1 MLFFPLIVDSKILNR
16 KTKEDLIIGIIIQE
30 VVVILEVLNLGQGTM
45 MIGDQNLFQKKIV
58 SNVMMII
65 NLMKKKLI
73 ERVEVAV
80 KVAKILIEK
89 QKKIIK
95 NPKCN
100 CDFFPSNFALGN
112 QQQQKR
118 AILDEVQ
125 IMDKL
130 VLEKCFH

>member
-1 MLFFPLIVDSKILNR
+1 MTSFYILLFFPLIIDSKILNR

-45 MIGDQNLFQKKIV
+45 MIGDQSLFQKKIV

-89 QKKIIK
+89 KINK
-95 NPKCN
+95 NPSATVI
-100 CDFFPSNFALGN
+100 FFFQILHLGIN
-112 QQQQKR
+112 NNR
-118 AILDEVQ
+118 REPY
-125 IMDKL
+125 
-130 VLEKCFH
+130 

>member
-1 MLFFPLIVDSKILNR
+1 MTSFYILLFFPLIVDSKILNR

-89 QKKIIK
+89 KINK
-95 NPKCN
+95 NPSATVI
-100 CDFFPSNFALGN
+100 FFFQILHLGIN
-112 QQQQKR
+112 NR
-118 AILDEVQ
+118 REPY
-125 IMDKL
+125 
-130 VLEKCFH
+130 

>member
-1 MLFFPLIVDSKILNR
+1 MTSFYILLFFPLIIDSKTLNR
-16 KTKEDLIIGIIIQE
+16 KMKEDLIIGIIIQE

-89 QKKIIK
+89 QNKNIIK

-100 CDFFPSNFALGN
+100 CDFFLLQILHLGIN
-112 QQQQKR
+112 NNR
-118 AILDEVQ
+118 REPY
-125 IMDKL
+125 
-130 VLEKCFH
+130 

>member
-1 MLFFPLIVDSKILNR
+1 MTSFYSLLFFPLIIDSKILNR

-45 MIGDQNLFQKKIV
+45 MIGDQNLFQREIV
-58 SNVMMII
+58 SNVMMVI

-89 QKKIIK
+89 QKKINK
-95 NPKCN
+95 NPSATVI
-100 CDFFPSNFALGN
+100 FSSSNFALGN

-118 AILDEVQ
+118 AVLDVVQ
-125 IMDKL
+125 IM
-130 VLEKCFH
+130 E

>member
-1 MLFFPLIVDSKILNR
+1 MLFFPLIIDSKILNP

-89 QKKIIK
+89 KINK
-95 NPKCN
+95 NPSATVI
-100 CDFFPSNFALGN
+100 FFFQILHLGIN
-112 QQQQKR
+112 NNR
-118 AILDEVQ
+118 REPY
-125 IMDKL
+125 
-130 VLEKCFH
+130 

>member
-1 MLFFPLIVDSKILNR
+1 MTSFYSLLFFPLIIDSKILNR
-16 KTKEDLIIGIIIQE
+16 KTKEVLIIGIIIQE

-45 MIGDQNLFQKKIV
+45 MIGDQNLFQREIV
-58 SNVMMII
+58 SNVMMVI

-89 QKKIIK
+89 QKKINK
-95 NPKCN
+95 NPSATVI
-100 CDFFPSNFALGN
+100 FSSSNFALGN

-118 AILDEVQ
+118 AVLDVVQ
-125 IMDKL
+125 IM
-130 VLEKCFH
+130 E

>member
-1 MLFFPLIVDSKILNR
+1 MTSFYILLFFHLIIDSKILNR
-16 KTKEDLIIGIIIQE
+16 KMKEDLIIGIIIQE

-65 NLMKKKLI
+65 NLMKKLI

-89 QKKIIK
+89 QKKINK
-95 NPKCN
+95 NPSATVI
-100 CDFFPSNFALGN
+100 FSSSNFALGN

-118 AILDEVQ
+118 AI
-125 IMDKL
+125 IR
-130 VLEKCFH
+130 

>member
-1 MLFFPLIVDSKILNR
+1 MTSFYILLFFPLIIDSKILNR
-16 KTKEDLIIGIIIQE
+16 KMKEDLIIGIIIQE

-89 QKKIIK
+89 QK
-95 NPKCN
+95 
-100 CDFFPSNFALGN
+100 
-112 QQQQKR
+112 QKKSTKTQ
-118 AILDEVQ
+118 VQ
-125 IMDKL
+125 L
-130 VLEKCFH
+130 

>member
-1 MLFFPLIVDSKILNR
+1 MLFFPLIIDSKILNR

-45 MIGDQNLFQKKIV
+45 MIGDQSLFQKKIV

-65 NLMKKKLI
+65 NLKKKLI

-89 QKKIIK
+89 QKK
-95 NPKCN
+95 N
-100 CDFFPSNFALGN
+100 
-112 QQQQKR
+112 
-118 AILDEVQ
+118 
-125 IMDKL
+125 
-130 VLEKCFH
+130 H

>member
-1 MLFFPLIVDSKILNR
+1 MTSFYILLFFHLIIDSKILNR

-45 MIGDQNLFQKKIV
+45 MIGDQNLFQREIV
-58 SNVMMII
+58 SNVMMVI

-89 QKKIIK
+89 QKKINK
-95 NPKCN
+95 NPSATVI
-100 CDFFPSNFALGN
+100 FSSSNFALGN

-118 AILDEVQ
+118 AILDVVQ
-125 IMDKL
+125 IM
-130 VLEKCFH
+130 E

>member
-1 MLFFPLIVDSKILNR
+1 M
-16 KTKEDLIIGIIIQE
+16 KEDLIIGIIIQE

-89 QKKIIK
+89 QIIK
-95 NPKCN
+95 TPSATVI
-100 CDFFPSNFALGN
+100 FFL
-112 QQQQKR
+112 Q
-118 AILDEVQ
+118 ILH
-125 IMDKL
+125 
-130 VLEKCFH
+130 LEINNNRREPY

>member
-1 MLFFPLIVDSKILNR
+1 MTSFYILLFFPLIIDSKILNR
-16 KTKEDLIIGIIIQE
+16 KMKEDLIIGIIIQE

-65 NLMKKKLI
+65 NLMKKLI

-89 QKKIIK
+89 QKQK
-95 NPKCN
+95 NQQKPKCN
-100 CDFFPSNFALGN
+100 CDFFLLQILHLGIN
-112 QQQQKR
+112 NNR
-118 AILDEVQ
+118 REPY
-125 IMDKL
+125 
-130 VLEKCFH
+130 

>member
-1 MLFFPLIVDSKILNR
+1 MTSFYILLFFHLIIDSKILNR
-16 KTKEDLIIGIIIQE
+16 KTKEVLIIGIIIQE

-65 NLMKKKLI
+65 NLMKKLI

-89 QKKIIK
+89 QKKKSSKTPSATVI
-95 NPKCN
+95 
-100 CDFFPSNFALGN
+100 FFLQILHLGIN
-112 QQQQKR
+112 NNR
-118 AILDEVQ
+118 REPY
-125 IMDKL
+125 
-130 VLEKCFH
+130 

>member
-1 MLFFPLIVDSKILNR
+1 MTSFYILLFSPLIIDSKILNR

-89 QKKIIK
+89 QK
-95 NPKCN
+95 
-100 CDFFPSNFALGN
+100 N
-112 QQQQKR
+112 QQKPQMQ
-118 AILDEVQ
+118 L
-125 IMDKL
+125 
-130 VLEKCFH
+130 

>member
-1 MLFFPLIVDSKILNR
+1 MTSFYILLFFPLIIDSKILNP

-45 MIGDQNLFQKKIV
+45 MIGDQSLFQKKIV

-89 QKKIIK
+89 KINK
-95 NPKCN
+95 NPSATVI
-100 CDFFPSNFALGN
+100 FFFQILHLGIN
-112 QQQQKR
+112 NR
-118 AILDEVQ
+118 REPY
-125 IMDKL
+125 
-130 VLEKCFH
+130 

>member
-1 MLFFPLIVDSKILNR
+1 M
-16 KTKEDLIIGIIIQE
+16 KEDLIIGIIIQE

-58 SNVMMII
+58 SIVMMII
-65 NLMKKKLI
+65 NLMKKLI

-89 QKKIIK
+89 QNQQKTPSATVI
-95 NPKCN
+95 
-100 CDFFPSNFALGN
+100 FFSNFALGN

-118 AILDEVQ
+118 AILDVVQ

-130 VLEKCFH
+130 VFRKMFSLIPFC

>member
-1 MLFFPLIVDSKILNR
+1 MTRFYILLFSPLIIDSKILNR
-16 KTKEDLIIGIIIQE
+16 KMKEDLIIGIIIQE

-45 MIGDQNLFQKKIV
+45 MIGDQSLFQKKIV

-89 QKKIIK
+89 KINK
-95 NPKCN
+95 NPSATVI
-100 CDFFPSNFALGN
+100 FFFQILHLGIN
-112 QQQQKR
+112 NNR
-118 AILDEVQ
+118 REPY
-125 IMDKL
+125 
-130 VLEKCFH
+130 

>member
-1 MLFFPLIVDSKILNR
+1 MTSFYILLFFPLIIDSKILNR

-89 QKKIIK
+89 KINK
-95 NPKCN
+95 NPSATVI
-100 CDFFPSNFALGN
+100 FFFQILHLGIN
-112 QQQQKR
+112 NNR
-118 AILDEVQ
+118 REPY
-125 IMDKL
+125 
-130 VLEKCFH
+130 

>member
-1 MLFFPLIVDSKILNR
+1 MTSFYSLLFFPLIIDSKILNR
-16 KTKEDLIIGIIIQE
+16 KTKEVLIIGIIIQE

-65 NLMKKKLI
+65 NLMKKLI

-89 QKKIIK
+89 QKK
-95 NPKCN
+95 NH
-100 CDFFPSNFALGN
+100 
-112 QQQQKR
+112 QKPQ
-118 AILDEVQ
+118 VQ
-125 IMDKL
+125 L
-130 VLEKCFH
+130 

>member
-1 MLFFPLIVDSKILNR
+1 MTSFYILLFFPLIIDSKILNP

-65 NLMKKKLI
+65 NLMKKLI

-89 QKKIIK
+89 QKKSTK
-95 NPKCN
+95 T
-100 CDFFPSNFALGN
+100 
-112 QQQQKR
+112 Q
-118 AILDEVQ
+118 VQ
-125 IMDKL
+125 L
-130 VLEKCFH
+130 

>member
-1 MLFFPLIVDSKILNR
+1 MTSFYILLFFPLIVDSKILNR

-89 QKKIIK
+89 KINK
-95 NPKCN
+95 NPSATVI
-100 CDFFPSNFALGN
+100 FFFQILHLGIN
-112 QQQQKR
+112 NNR
-118 AILDEVQ
+118 REPY
-125 IMDKL
+125 
-130 VLEKCFH
+130 

>member
-1 MLFFPLIVDSKILNR
+1 MTSFYILLFFPLIIDSKILNR
-16 KTKEDLIIGIIIQE
+16 KMKEDLIIGIIIQE

-89 QKKIIK
+89 QIIK
-95 NPKCN
+95 TPSATVI
-100 CDFFPSNFALGN
+100 FFL
-112 QQQQKR
+112 Q
-118 AILDEVQ
+118 ILH
-125 IMDKL
+125 
-130 VLEKCFH
+130 LEINNNRREPY

>member
-1 MLFFPLIVDSKILNR
+1 MTSFYSLLFFPLIIDSKILNR

-45 MIGDQNLFQKKIV
+45 MIGDQNLFQREIV
-58 SNVMMII
+58 SNVMMVI

-89 QKKIIK
+89 Q
-95 NPKCN
+95 
-100 CDFFPSNFALGN
+100 N
-112 QQQQKR
+112 QQKTPSATVIFFFKFCTWESTTTEESHIR
-118 AILDEVQ
+118 CGAD
-125 IMDKL
+125 
-130 VLEKCFH
+130 HG

>member
-1 MLFFPLIVDSKILNR
+1 MTSFYILLFFPLIIDSKILNR

-45 MIGDQNLFQKKIV
+45 MIGDQSLFQKKIV

-89 QKKIIK
+89 KINK
-95 NPKCN
+95 NPSATVI
-100 CDFFPSNFALGN
+100 FFFKFCTWESTTTEESHI
-112 QQQQKR
+112 R
-118 AILDEVQ
+118 
-125 IMDKL
+125 
-130 VLEKCFH
+130 

>member
-1 MLFFPLIVDSKILNR
+1 MTSFYILLFFPLIIDSKILNR

-89 QKKIIK
+89 KINK
-95 NPKCN
+95 NPSATVI
-100 CDFFPSNFALGN
+100 FFQILHLGIN
-112 QQQQKR
+112 NNR
-118 AILDEVQ
+118 REPY
-125 IMDKL
+125 
-130 VLEKCFH
+130 

>member
-1 MLFFPLIVDSKILNR
+1 M
-16 KTKEDLIIGIIIQE
+16 KEDLIIGIIIQE

-65 NLMKKKLI
+65 NLMKKLI

-89 QKKIIK
+89 QNQQKTPSATVI
-95 NPKCN
+95 
-100 CDFFPSNFALGN
+100 FFSNFALGN

-118 AILDEVQ
+118 AILDVVQ

-130 VLEKCFH
+130 VFRKMFSLIPFC

>member
-1 MLFFPLIVDSKILNR
+1 MTSFYILLFFHLIIDSKILNR
-16 KTKEDLIIGIIIQE
+16 KMKEDLIIGIIIQE

-45 MIGDQNLFQKKIV
+45 MIGDQNLFQREIV
-58 SNVMMII
+58 SNVMMVI

-89 QKKIIK
+89 QKKINK
-95 NPKCN
+95 NPSATVI
-100 CDFFPSNFALGN
+100 FSSSNFALGN

-118 AILDEVQ
+118 AVLDVVQ
-125 IMDKL
+125 IM
-130 VLEKCFH
+130 E

>member
-89 QKKIIK
+89 QKK
-95 NPKCN
+95 NH
-100 CDFFPSNFALGN
+100 
-112 QQQQKR
+112 QKPQ
-118 AILDEVQ
+118 VQ
-125 IMDKL
+125 L
-130 VLEKCFH
+130 

>member
-1 MLFFPLIVDSKILNR
+1 MTSFYILLFFPLIVDSKILNR

-89 QKKIIK
+89 KNQQK
-95 NPKCN
+95 PKCN
-100 CDFFPSNFALGN
+100 CDFFSNFALGN

-118 AILDEVQ
+118 AILDEV
-125 IMDKL
+125 
-130 VLEKCFH
+130 HHG

>member
-1 MLFFPLIVDSKILNR
+1 M
-16 KTKEDLIIGIIIQE
+16 KEDLIIGIIIQE

-45 MIGDQNLFQKKIV
+45 MIGDQSLFQKKIV

-89 QKKIIK
+89 QNKNIIK

-100 CDFFPSNFALGN
+100 CDFFFFKFCTWELTTTEESHI
-112 QQQQKR
+112 R
-118 AILDEVQ
+118 
-125 IMDKL
+125 
-130 VLEKCFH
+130 

>member
-1 MLFFPLIVDSKILNR
+1 MTSFYILLFFPLIIDSKILNR
-16 KTKEDLIIGIIIQE
+16 KMKEDLIIGIIIQE

-89 QKKIIK
+89 KINK
-95 NPKCN
+95 NPSATVI
-100 CDFFPSNFALGN
+100 FFSNFALGN

-118 AILDEVQ
+118 AVLDEVQ
-125 IMDKL
+125 IM
-130 VLEKCFH
+130 E

>member
-1 MLFFPLIVDSKILNR
+1 MTSFYILLFSPLIIDSKILNP

-45 MIGDQNLFQKKIV
+45 MIGDQSLFQKKIV

-65 NLMKKKLI
+65 NLKKKLI

-89 QKKIIK
+89 QKKSTK
-95 NPKCN
+95 T
-100 CDFFPSNFALGN
+100 
-112 QQQQKR
+112 Q
-118 AILDEVQ
+118 VQ
-125 IMDKL
+125 L
-130 VLEKCFH
+130 